1 MNFTSIKKSLWWEKM
16 TFKLIKR
23 LREGVLWWPS
33 GERSGLVTAVAW
45 VQSSAWEL
53 LYAACAARK
62 EKKERE
68 RERKR
73 KKSKN
78 HLSSYKKQRRR
89 K

>member
-33 GERSGLVTAVAW
+33 GEGSGLVTAVAW

-53 LYAACAARK
+53 LYASGAARK
-62 EKKERE
+62 EKTKKRE
-68 RERKR
+68 RERLR
-73 KKSKN
+73 EVN
-78 HLSSYKKQRRR
+78 FIFFFFLSF
-89 K
+89 